1 MHTTTP
7 SYIVELPLR
16 VNDQQNRF
24 LEKAFEFG
32 RTLYNATLGTA
43 LGRLQRMRETK
54 AGRGARDM
62 PKGKART
69 KAFSA
74 VHKAFGLTEFGLTII
89 ANNHRKAS
97 GRKDIGAHEAQSIGK
112 AVWRGLQ
119 RHMFQK
125 AGRPR
130 FKSFRRGLNSIEGTN
145 NREIM
150 YKPERGAIVWRK
162 HVMPYMKLDTGY
174 MKEALASD
182 RHVKYCRIVRRTLN
196 GVKRWFVQ
204 LVVEGLPPVRKVY
217 APKCEV
223 VGIDPGPSRIAYF
236 HEQHA
241 AIVEVAPHVD
251 LQEPKIR
258 LLQRRIDRSRRANNP
273 DGTVKKGS
281 STWNTS
287 NRGRRTAA
295 KLAEHH
301 RCLAATRKR
310 DHGELVNDLLQIGGT
325 IKIEKNNYRSF
336 QRCFGRSTNRRG
348 MGEFVEHLK
357 RKAESA
363 GCEVIELNAYK
374 LKMSQYDPATDA
386 YRKKPLKERWHRW
399 GNTGTLVQRDAM
411 SAFLACHAT
420 EKGHDRALLLE
431 KWTTAEALL
440 SGSGLCRHEPC
451 SDPEV
456 SKDASRLTKPN
467 CGSKAEREYM
477 VSSPFASVRGIFWVQ
492 LPLEGASRRVLHSI
506 RGEATPLN
514 LAFRGFV
521 WVIPARN
528 RIVKLSWN
536 SAGR

>member
-1 MHTTTP
+1 MHTATP

-43 LGRLQRMRETK
+43 LGRLQRMRETQEW
-54 AGRGARDM
+54 RGARDM
-62 PKGKART
+62 PKGKERT

-145 NREIM
+145 NQEIM

-162 HVMPYMKLDTGY
+162 HVMTYMKPDTGY

-182 RHVKYCRIVRRTLN
+182 RRVKYCRIVRRTLK
-196 GVKRWFVQ
+196 GVRRWFVQ

-217 APKCEV
+217 ASKCEV
-223 VGIDPGPSRIAYF
+223 VGIDPGSSRIAYF
-236 HEQHA
+236 HERHA

-251 LQEPKIR
+251 LKEPKIR
-258 LLQRRIDRSRRANNP
+258 LLQRRIDRSRRANNPDNYNP

-295 KLAEHH
+295 RSKL
-301 RCLAATRKR
+301 RKTITDLFNAASDGRQTG
-310 DHGELVNDLLQIGGT
+310 GEWVSLWSISNA
-325 IKIEKNNYRSF
+325 R
-336 QRCFGRSTNRRG
+336 
-348 MGEFVEHLK
+348 LK
-357 RKAESA
+357 A
-363 GCEVIELNAYK
+363 
-374 LKMSQYDPATDA
+374 PA
-386 YRKKPLKERWHRW
+386 
-399 GNTGTLVQRDAM
+399 
-411 SAFLACHAT
+411 
-420 EKGHDRALLLE
+420 
-431 KWTTAEALL
+431 
-440 SGSGLCRHEPC
+440 
-451 SDPEV
+451 
-456 SKDASRLTKPN
+456 
-467 CGSKAEREYM
+467 
-477 VSSPFASVRGIFWVQ
+477 
-492 LPLEGASRRVLHSI
+492 
-506 RGEATPLN
+506 
-514 LAFRGFV
+514 
-521 WVIPARN
+521 AR
-528 RIVKLSWN
+528 
-536 SAGR
+536 

>member
-1 MHTTTP
+1 MRTSTS

-24 LEKAFEFG
+24 LEKAVEFG

-43 LGRLQRMRETK
+43 LGRLQRMRETQEW
-54 AGRGARDM
+54 RVARDM

-112 AVWRGLQ
+112 AVWRALQ

-130 FKSFRRGLNSIEGTN
+130 FKSFRRGLNSIEGSD

-162 HVMPYMKLDTGY
+162 HVMTYMKPDTGY

-217 APKCEV
+217 ASKCEV

-236 HEQHA
+236 HECQA

-251 LQEPKIR
+251 LKEPKIR

-287 NRGRRTAA
+287 NRGRRMAA

-386 YRKKPLKERWHRW
+386 YRKKP
-399 GNTGTLVQRDAM
+399 
-411 SAFLACHAT
+411 FLACHAT

-456 SKDASRLTKPN
+456 SKDASGLTKPN

-477 VSSPFASVRGIFWVQ
+477 VSSPFASVRGIFGVQ
-492 LPLEGASRRVLHSI
+492 LPLEGASMRVLHSI

>member
-1 MHTTTP
+1 MRTSTS

-43 LGRLQRMRETK
+43 LGRLQRMRETQEW
-54 AGRGARDM
+54 RVARDM

-112 AVWRGLQ
+112 AVWRALQ

-162 HVMPYMKLDTGY
+162 HVMTYMKPDTGY

-236 HEQHA
+236 HEQSCGDCRGCSSRRSSGAEDPSSA
-241 AIVEVAPHVD
+241 AKDRPFKTSEQSRQLQSRRNREKGFVD
-251 LQEPKIR
+251 LEHKQ
-258 LLQRRIDRSRRANNP
+258 SRTQDGGKACRAP
-273 DGTVKKGS
+273 SVP
-281 STWNTS
+281 
-287 NRGRRTAA
+287 
-295 KLAEHH
+295 
-301 RCLAATRKR
+301 
-310 DHGELVNDLLQIGGT
+310 GGHP
-325 IKIEKNNYRSF
+325 
-336 QRCFGRSTNRRG
+336 Q
-348 MGEFVEHLK
+348 
-357 RKAESA
+357 
-363 GCEVIELNAYK
+363 
-374 LKMSQYDPATDA
+374 
-386 YRKKPLKERWHRW
+386 
-399 GNTGTLVQRDAM
+399 
-411 SAFLACHAT
+411 
-420 EKGHDRALLLE
+420 
-431 KWTTAEALL
+431 
-440 SGSGLCRHEPC
+440 
-451 SDPEV
+451 
-456 SKDASRLTKPN
+456 
-467 CGSKAEREYM
+467 
-477 VSSPFASVRGIFWVQ
+477 
-492 LPLEGASRRVLHSI
+492 
-506 RGEATPLN
+506 
-514 LAFRGFV
+514 
-521 WVIPARN
+521 ARP
-528 RIVKLSWN
+528 R
-536 SAGR
+536 

>member
-1 MHTTTP
+1 MKRKALAKRSGGLYSVTCSGKPADLASNP
-7 SYIVELPLR
+7 SGVDSIPS
-16 VNDQQNRF
+16 
-24 LEKAFEFG
+24 
-32 RTLYNATLGTA
+32 
-43 LGRLQRMRETK
+43 
-54 AGRGARDM
+54 
-62 PKGKART
+62 KART
-69 KAFSA
+69 
-74 VHKAFGLTEFGLTII
+74 I
-89 ANNHRKAS
+89 RKS
-97 GRKDIGAHEAQSIGK
+97 CTSPSVEP
-112 AVWRGLQ
+112 
-119 RHMFQK
+119 F
-125 AGRPR
+125 
-130 FKSFRRGLNSIEGTN
+130 
-145 NREIM
+145 
-150 YKPERGAIVWRK
+150 IVWRK
-162 HVMPYMKLDTGY
+162 HVMPYMKPDTDY
-174 MKEALASD
+174 MKEALAFD
-182 RHVKYCRIVRRTLN
+182 RRVKYCRIVRRTLN
-196 GVKRWFVQ
+196 DVRRWFVQ

-236 HEQHA
+236 HECQA

-251 LQEPKIR
+251 LKEPKIR
-258 LLQRRIDRSRRANNP
+258 LLQRRIDRSRRANNPDNYNP

-420 EKGHDRALLLE
+420 EKGHDRALLLK

-456 SKDASRLTKPN
+456 SKDASGLTKPN

-477 VSSPFASVRGIFWVQ
+477 VSSPFASVRGIFGVQ
-492 LPLEGASRRVLHSI
+492 LPLEGASMRVLHSI

>member
-1 MHTTTP
+1 MRSTTS
-7 SYIVELPLR
+7 SYIVELSLR

-32 RTLYNATLGTA
+32 RMLYNATLGTA

-54 AGRGARDM
+54 EWREARDM
-62 PKGKART
+62 PKGRART
-69 KAFSA
+69 KAFTA
-74 VHKAFGLTEFGLTII
+74 VHNSFGLNEFGLVTI
-89 ANNHRKAS
+89 ANDHRKAS
-97 GRKDIGAHEAQSIGK
+97 GRNDIGSHEAQNIGK
-112 AVWRGLQ
+112 TVWRALK
-119 RHMFQK
+119 RYMFQQGGK
-125 AGRPR
+125 PR
-130 FKSFRRGLNSIEGTN
+130 FKSFKRGLNSIEGTD

-150 YKPERGAIVWRK
+150 YKPEQKAIVWRK
-162 HVMPYMKLDTGY
+162 HIMRYMKSDTDY
-174 MKEALASD
+174 MNEALASD
-182 RHVKYCRIVRRTLN
+182 RRVKYCRIVRRTLN
-196 GVKRWFVQ
+196 GKKRWFVQ

-273 DGTVKKGS
+273 DGTVKKGFVDLEHKQS
-281 STWNTS
+281 
-287 NRGRRTAA
+287 RTQ
-295 KLAEHH
+295 
-301 RCLAATRKR
+301 
-310 DHGELVNDLLQIGGT
+310 DGGT

-363 GCEVIELNAYK
+363 GCEVIEHNAYK
-374 LKMSQYDPATDA
+374 LKMSQYDPQTDA
-386 YRKKPLKERWHRW
+386 YRKKPLKERWPRW
-399 GNTGTLVQRDAM
+399 GNTGTLVQRDSM
-411 SAFLACHAT
+411 SAFPACHAT

-467 CGSKAEREYM
+467 CGSKAERERGLPRTLCTDGD
-477 VSSPFASVRGIFWVQ
+477 VQAALPPKELSDGQSESSV
-492 LPLEGASRRVLHSI
+492 
-506 RGEATPLN
+506 
-514 LAFRGFV
+514 FRQRSF
-521 WVIPARN
+521 N
-528 RIVKLSWN
+528 
-536 SAGR
+536 